1 MNRQR
6 QFRKSDRM
14 GDLIC
19 RHSELISVLSRFN
32 IPLGFGDKSVAQ
44 VCEINH
50 IDCDT
55 FLTVANFLIDENIG
69 SIDHLGNLSL
79 SNLTLFLTNAH
90 SYFRMYKFPMIRT
103 KLNEVIST
111 EEPAILQLVLN
122 FFDKYFLEVMKHMN
136 YEEKIVFGYVDE
148 LLTGVLSNHYS
159 IDTFKDKHNE
169 IDSKLTDLK
178 NMLIKYIP
186 VAAGKNNN
194 LNDVLMDI
202 FNCEKELEMH
212 TRIEDFL
219 FIPAIAK
226 LEKELSTYGNE

>member
-6 QFRKSDRM
+6 QFRRNDRM

-32 IPLGFGDKSVAQ
+32 IPLGFGDKSVNE
-44 VCEINH
+44 VCERNH

-55 FLTVANFLIDENIG
+55 FLSVANFLVDENID
-69 SIDHLGNLSL
+69 SVDSVMQISL

-90 SYFRMYKFPMIRT
+90 SYFQKYKFPKIRS
-103 KLNEVIST
+103 KLNEIIST
-111 EEPAILQLVLN
+111 DEPAILQLVLN
-122 FFDKYFLEVMKHMN
+122 FFDKYVLEVMKHMR
-136 YEEKIVFGYVDE
+136 YEEKVVFGYVDE
-148 LLTGVLSNHYS
+148 LLAGVITNNYS
-159 IDTFKDKHNE
+159 IGTFKDKHNE
-169 IDSKLTDLK
+169 IDSKLADLK

-186 VAAGKNNN
+186 VAKDQHNS
-194 LNDVLMDI
+194 LNDVLIDI

-226 LEKELSTYGNE
+226 LEKELLSYGNE

>member
-32 IPLGFGDKSVAQ
+32 IPLGFGDKSVNE
-44 VCEINH
+44 VCEMNH

-55 FLTVANFLIDENIG
+55 FLSVANFLVDENID
-69 SIDHLGNLSL
+69 STDSVINISL
-79 SNLTLFLTNAH
+79 ANLTLFLTNAH
-90 SYFRMYKFPMIRT
+90 SYFHEYKFPVIRD
-103 KLNEVIST
+103 KLSEIIST
-111 EEPAILQLVLN
+111 DEPAILQLVLN
-122 FFDKYFLEVMKHMN
+122 FFDKYVSEVMKHMN
-136 YEEKIVFGYVDE
+136 YEEKVVFGYVDE
-148 LLTGVLSNHYS
+148 LLAGEVTNNYS
-159 IDTFKDKHNE
+159 IGTFKDKHNE
-169 IDSKLTDLK
+169 IDSKLADLK

-186 VAAGKNNN
+186 VAKDQNNC
-194 LNDVLMDI
+194 LNDVLIDI

-226 LEKELSTYGNE
+226 LEKELLSYGNE